1 MLALFYVIL
10 RYVYIDGKQAWV
22 WRNVKRNVTKW
33 PHSSATMSKSGLKTP
48 FSILKPNAKKKNS
61 IVLENGSKRERFAR
75 ASTVYIL
82 FVTHSRKVG
91 ACKKEADEIS
101 RTLN

>member
-1 MLALFYVIL
+1 
-10 RYVYIDGKQAWV
+10 
-22 WRNVKRNVTKW
+22 
-33 PHSSATMSKSGLKTP
+33 MSKSGLKTP
-48 FSILKPNAKKKNS
+48 FSILKPNAKKNS